1 MLSPPQEVRL
11 EAVGRAIS
19 GAALMIFAG
28 LLSARKKVPRW
39 NIGSTR
45 AWLKG
50 HIWLSLLSVP
60 LIFYHAGFHWGGLIE
75 QLLMLVFVLV
85 VVSGMIGLLLQQ
97 YLPRLLKTTVDAEAM
112 FDQNPYLC
120 GRLRETADEEVAAFC
135 GDLVTSAKVEG
146 TFNVGNV
153 ALAEVSPLDV
163 LREFHVTRVRPF
175 LTSSIEQTHQLDNT
189 SRAAAVFARVKTVL
203 PEDRPSRFRELVSY
217 WTASK
222 LFVENV
228 GNCRDKPGF
237 TGCCTGGCW
246 SMCPCRSLCWYWE
259 SRTSSCRCSTR

>member
-39 NIGSTR
+39 NIGSAR

-60 LIFYHAGFHWGGLIE
+60 LIFYHAGFRWGGLIE

-112 FDQNPYLC
+112 FDQIPYLC

-163 LREFHVTRVRPF
+163 LREFYVTRVRPF

-203 PEDRPSRFRELVSY
+203 PEDESSIEISGARKLLDRIEAICGERRQLSRQTRIHRLLHGWLLVHVPLS
-217 WTASK
+217 
-222 LFVENV
+222 F
-228 GNCRDKPGF
+228 
-237 TGCCTGGCW
+237 
-246 SMCPCRSLCWYWE
+246 SLLVLGIAHVLMSLLY
-259 SRTSSCRCSTR
+259 